1 MLTSFILLSF
11 VAFLY
16 YLDARKDSVIDVRAE
31 MLKVLY
37 AIREN
42 PELKVEKFHVE
53 VSDVK
58 HYIAPSFKEY
68 DDRFEL
74 VACANPHHQDKVYVI
89 TAPLNIAKKSLNE
102 FTTKILLAYALLFIP
117 FFAFG
122 YLLAR
127 LSLIPLRNSYTA
139 LVSFNEDIIH
149 DLKTPITTIGINGEL
164 LQEQKLKPLTRIVNA
179 TKTLEALYLNLES
192 YLRTGQH
199 LKMELF
205 DLQELA
211 MQRVDVFK
219 VLFAHTTFEVVL
231 PSIKLM
237 SDKTSW
243 SRIFD
248 NIVTNAIKHGSKE
261 PLVRIF
267 YENNSL
273 FIEDNGAG
281 IKDAQKIFERHY
293 CETPYVKGYGLGLNI
308 VKRLS
313 EQLEISI
320 KVTSSTKGTVFKLN
334 LSQLLYEA

>member
-1 MLTSFILLSF
+1 MLTSFILLAF

-16 YLDARKDSVIDVRAE
+16 YLDARKDSVIDVRSE

-37 AIREN
+37 GIREN
-42 PELKVEKFHVE
+42 PEFKVGKFHVE

-58 HYIAPSFKEY
+58 HYIAPSFSEY

-89 TAPLNIAKKSLNE
+89 TAPLSIAKKSLNE
-102 FTTKILLAYALLFIP
+102 FTTKILFAYSLLFIP
-117 FFAFG
+117 FFVFG

-127 LSLIPLRNSYTA
+127 LSLIPLKNSYIA

-164 LQEQKLKPLTRIVNA
+164 LQNQNLKPLLRIANA

-192 YLRTGQH
+192 YLRTGKH
-199 LKMELF
+199 LKMEVF
-205 DLQELA
+205 DLQELVI
-211 MQRVDVFK
+211 QRVEVFK
-219 VLFAHTTFEVVL
+219 VLYAHTIFEVAL
-231 PSIKLM
+231 PNIKLI
-237 SDKTSW
+237 SDKTSFI
-243 SRIFD
+243 RIFD

-261 PLVRIF
+261 PRVRIF
-267 YENNSL
+267 YANSSL
-273 FIEDNGAG
+273 FIDDNGSG
-281 IKDAQKIFERHY
+281 INDAQKIFDRHY

-313 EQLEISI
+313 EELKITI
-320 KVTSSTKGTVFKLN
+320 KVTSSSKGTVFILKL
-334 LSQLLYEA
+334 LEIIQEE